1 MRKNPLLTSIVIV
14 LALGAVGVFALVST
28 GGIEKLKARDNLNKG
43 VSAFRSAKY
52 NQAVEHFKLACDYD
66 PKYTLP
72 RLYLGMAYFS
82 QYIPGAD
89 SPENVQNAKAA
100 NDEFLKVLE
109 TEPNNTTA
117 IASLASLHYQQA
129 QGNQPM
135 EVKMKKLDE
144 SKQWYEKLAEVD
156 PKNKEAYY
164 SLGVIAWAKWY
175 PALMTARAKLGMKPE
190 DPGPIKDKKLKEE
203 LKAQWLPVIDNG
215 IKNLEKALEVDKEYD
230 DAMAYMN
237 LLIREKADLADT
249 PEEYSKAIDVA
260 NEWVQRS
267 LDTKK
272 IKNER
277 SANKGKA
284 AE

>member
-1 MRKNPLLTSIVIV
+1 MKNPLLTSVVAV

-28 GGIEKLKARDNLNKG
+28 GTIEKLKARDNLNKG
-43 VSAFRSAKY
+43 VQAFKSAKY
-52 NQAVEHFKLACDYD
+52 NQAVEHFERAIEYE
-66 PKYTLP
+66 PTYVNA

-100 NDEFLKVLE
+100 SDQFLKVLE
-109 TEPNNTTA
+109 LEPKNTTA
-117 IASLASLHYQQA
+117 ISSLASLHYQQA

-135 EVKMKKLDE
+135 DAKMKKLDE
-144 SKQWYEKLAEVD
+144 AKEWNEKLIEVD
-156 PKNKEAYY
+156 PKNKEPYY
-164 SLGVIAWAKWY
+164 TLGVISWAKFY
-175 PALMTARAKLGMKPE
+175 PQRMGARAKLGMKPE

-203 LKAQWLPVIDNG
+203 LKAQWLPVVNSG
-215 IKNLEKALEVDKEYD
+215 ITNLEKAIEIDPEYD
-230 DAMAYMN
+230 DAMAYLN
-237 LLIREKADLADT
+237 LLIRERADLADT
-249 PEEYSKAIDVA
+249 TDEYNKAIDTA
-260 NEWVQRS
+260 NNWVQKS

-277 SANKGKA
+277 AASKGQA